1 MAAMGSSSF
10 DIVTAG
16 GGLAA
21 SSFGTSMAEHGAS
34 VLILEQEERFKDR
47 VRGEYIVPWGVA
59 EARELGALDTLQRNC
74 AREVPWVEMGFGPR
88 DLRATTP
95 QHLPS
100 VSFSHPDMQETLLA
114 SAEESGAVVRR
125 GVSVQ
130 NIEMGKRPRVTT
142 RKDGHEETISARLVV
157 AADGRNSAARR
168 WLGFT
173 TKKSGD
179 PFVFSGVLLSGVS
192 APEDAGWFIFNPEL
206 GLIGA
211 LVPQGRGRF
220 RAYLGYPSSA
230 GYRLNGKDSVPL
242 FLSESNRVAPI
253 FGEFYVKAQ
262 DIGPL
267 ASFDGGDYWVDH
279 PYRNGVALLGD
290 AAGTTDPS
298 FGQGMALSLRDAR
311 TLRDALLSNSDWDAA
326 GHRYAEQH
334 DMYYQRCRTASG
346 WLRAIFQEQTA
357 EASARR
363 QRALPLIAEDLTRV
377 PDHLFSG
384 PEMPLDDTTRARF
397 FGEC

>member
-1 MAAMGSSSF
+1 MNTSSF
-10 DIVTAG
+10 DVVTVG

-21 SSFGTSMAEHGAS
+21 SSFAKSMAERGAS

-59 EARELGALDTLQRNC
+59 EARELGVLGVLRREC
-74 AREVPWVEMGFGPR
+74 ASEVPWVEMGFGPR
-88 DLRATTP
+88 DLRTTTS
-95 QHLPS
+95 QQLS
-100 VSFSHPDMQETLLA
+100 AVSFSHPQMQETLLA
-114 SAEESGAVVRR
+114 AAEKGGAVVRR
-125 GVSVQ
+125 GVRVQ
-130 NIEMGKRPRVTT
+130 NIEPGARPRVMT
-142 RKDGHEETISARLVV
+142 RTNGQAETISARLVI
-157 AADGRNSAARR
+157 AADGRNSAARK

-192 APEDAGWFIFNPEL
+192 AREDAAWFIFNPEA

-211 LVPQGRGRF
+211 LVPQGRGRS
-220 RAYLGYPSSA
+220 RAYFGYPSSA
-230 GYRLNGKDSVPL
+230 GDRLNGKDSVPL
-242 FLSESNRVAPI
+242 FLSESNRVAPL
-253 FGEFYVKAQ
+253 FGEFYSKAQ

-267 ASFDGGDYWVDH
+267 GSFDGGDYWAEH
-279 PYRNGVALLGD
+279 PYRNGVALVGD

-311 TLRDALLSNSDWDAA
+311 TLRDALLNNSDWDAA
-326 GHRYAEQH
+326 GHQYAEQH
-334 DMYYQRCRTASG
+334 DTYYQRCRTASG
-346 WLRAIFQEQTA
+346 WLRTIFQEQTP
-357 EASARR
+357 EAAARR

-384 PEMPLDDTTRARF
+384 PELPLDDTTRARF

>member
-1 MAAMGSSSF
+1 MGSSSF
-10 DIVTAG
+10 DIVTVG

-21 SSFGTSMAEHGAS
+21 SSFAKSMAQGGVS

-59 EARELGALDTLQRNC
+59 EARELGALETLQRNC
-74 AREVPWVEMGFGPR
+74 AREIPWVDMGFGLR
-88 DLRATTP
+88 DLRTTTP
-95 QHLPS
+95 QQLPG
-100 VSFSHPDMQETLLA
+100 VSFSHPEMQETLLA
-114 SAEESGAVVRR
+114 SAETSGAVVRR
-125 GVSVQ
+125 GVCAQ
-130 NIEMGKRPRVTT
+130 NIELGRRPCVTT
-142 RKDGHEETISARLVV
+142 RKDGREETVSARLVV

-179 PFVFSGVLLSGVS
+179 PFVFSGVLLSGLS
-192 APEDAGWFIFNPEL
+192 AREDAAWFIFNPEL

-211 LVPQGRGRF
+211 LVPQGPGRF

-242 FLSESNRVAPI
+242 FFSESNRVAPI

-267 ASFDGGDYWVDH
+267 ASFDGGDYWVEH
-279 PYRNGVALLGD
+279 PYRNGAALLGD

-334 DMYYQRCRTASG
+334 DIYYQRCRTASG
-346 WLRAIFQEQTA
+346 WLRAIFQEQTS

-363 QRALPLIAEDLTRV
+363 QRALPLIAKDLTRV

-384 PEMPLDDTTRARF
+384 PEMPLDDDTRARF